1 LRNRGI
7 GRFCSK
13 IEFLNPTGNWV
24 GGLAVQPDGKLVASG
39 EISGAQ
45 GLARYRAR

>member
-1 LRNRGI
+1 
-7 GRFCSK
+7 
-13 IEFLNPTGNWV
+13 V

-45 GLARYRAR
+45 GLARYRAG